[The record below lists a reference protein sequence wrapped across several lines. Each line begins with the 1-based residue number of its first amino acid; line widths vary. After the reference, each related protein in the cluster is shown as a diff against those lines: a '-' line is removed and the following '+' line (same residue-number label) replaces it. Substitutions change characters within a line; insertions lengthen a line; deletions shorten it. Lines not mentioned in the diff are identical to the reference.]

1 MKANLITKKIEMS
14 KNEAKAA
21 GKINSE
27 KFKELQEYRAAYPGY
42 EIVIVAAAKRKNEF
56 DGLDYGFMKAYIKAH
71 DNAEK
76 SAMEEFNTLTAQA
89 KKDGE
94 ENSAYLEAASYFEV
108 KKWFLKKFPEIAKF
122 KENHQKRIAEI
133 LAAAA

>member
-1 MKANLITKKIEMS
+1 MKACIEKKTIEMS

-27 KFKELQEYRAAYPGY
+27 KFKELQDYRAAYPGY
-42 EIVIVAAAKRKNEF
+42 EIVIVAAAKRKNDLGELNY
-56 DGLDYGFMKAYIKAH
+56 DFMKTYIKAH
-71 DNAEK
+71 DDAQK
-76 SAMEEFNTLTAQA
+76 TAMAEFNILTAQA

-108 KKWFLKKFPEIAKF
+108 KKWFLKKFPEIAEF

>member
-1 MKANLITKKIEMS
+1 MKACIEKMTIEMS

-27 KFKELQEYRAAYPGY
+27 KFKELQDYRAAYPGY
-42 EIVIVAAAKRKNEF
+42 EIVIVAVAKRKNEF
-56 DGLDYGFMKAYIKAH
+56 DGLDYDFMKAYIKAH
-71 DNAEK
+71 DNTEK

-89 KKDGE
+89 KKDGV
-94 ENSAYLEAASYFEV
+94 ENSEYLEAASYFEV
-108 KKWFLKKFPEIAKF
+108 KKWFLKKFPEIAEF
-122 KENHQKRIAEI
+122 KKNHQKRIAEI